1 MVNLKCLGWKEQPLT
16 VYGADSEADLRKSL
30 AGGLG
35 VQYADMD
42 VGGDEAAFRE
52 ENMSSV
58 VLIQDACLNK
68 QEVSAVLNS
77 VHDVPENLDFAMLD
91 ETAKKLAAWVIER
104 GDEPLVSYVVYW

>member
-77 VHDVPENLDFAMLD
+77 VHDVPEN
-91 ETAKKLAAWVIER
+91 
-104 GDEPLVSYVVYW
+104 